1 MTDTGNPPADLL
13 YGAHAIAEF
22 LGVKPR
28 AAYHL
33 IETKRIP
40 FFKIGKTLCARRT
53 SLAAK
58 LDEFEAASGDDSEAA

>member
-1 MTDTGNPPADLL
+1 MTDTSNPSAGADLL

-22 LGVKPR
+22 LGIKER

-33 IETKRIP
+33 IETRRIP
-40 FFKIGKTLCARRT
+40 FFKIGKTVCARRT

-58 LDEFEAASGDDSEAA
+58 LDELEADSGTA